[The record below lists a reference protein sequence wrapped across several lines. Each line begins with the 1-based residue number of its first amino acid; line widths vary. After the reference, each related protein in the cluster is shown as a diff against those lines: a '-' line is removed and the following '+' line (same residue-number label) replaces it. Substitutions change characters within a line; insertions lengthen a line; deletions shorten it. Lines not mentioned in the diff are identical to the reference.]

1 MTFCSYMDPLN
12 WAHRM
17 YLIQAIDACGLENG
31 WEPIIQKIQLLC
43 STFMPEAG
51 ASFNLNPDACH
62 LWYLQVLAEFGDFR
76 RISDPLTPPSQEIKD
91 KIKAMRRSQ
100 LRHELLLV
108 NNQLRYNNYIL
119 KHHQENPTL
128 TNDLQ
133 WVRFNAEPKPQP
145 PIINNLL
152 VKTCLDVNEM
162 DFLKILPKQGLQG
175 KKQLTMDDVLVRC
188 ISGAVSDAIEFI
200 RDIIQIHTN
209 YSICTLTDREKNAN
223 NQLRQ
228 FCIDAVRPLLEKDP
242 RWERIREFVD
252 VPL

>member
-1 MTFCSYMDPLN
+1 MTFCAYMDPLN

-17 YLIQAIDACGLENG
+17 YLIEAIDECGFENG

-43 STFMPEAG
+43 STFMPEQG
-51 ASFNLNPDACH
+51 STFNLSPDNCN

-76 RISDPLTPPSQEIKD
+76 RLSDPLTPPSQEIKD

-119 KHHQENPTL
+119 KHHHDNPIIAQ
-128 TNDLQ
+128 DLQ
-133 WVRFNAEPKPQP
+133 WVRFNTEPKAQPQ
-145 PIINNLL
+145 IINNLL
-152 VKTCLDVNEM
+152 VETCIKVNESEW
-162 DFLKILPKQGLQG
+162 FKVLPTQGLQG
-175 KKQLTMDDVLVRC
+175 KKLLSMNDVLARC
-188 ISGAVSDAIEFI
+188 ISGAVTDALEFV

-209 YSICTLTDREKNAN
+209 YSICTLSDREKNAN
-223 NQLRQ
+223 NHLRTY
-228 FCIDAVRPLLEKDP
+228 CIDAVRPLLEKDP
-242 RWERIREFVD
+242 RWQRIKEFVD